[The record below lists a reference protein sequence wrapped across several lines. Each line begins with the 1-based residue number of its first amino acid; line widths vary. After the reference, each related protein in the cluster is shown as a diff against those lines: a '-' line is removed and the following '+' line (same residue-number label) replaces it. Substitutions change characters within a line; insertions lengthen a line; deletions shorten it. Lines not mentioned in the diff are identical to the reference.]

1 MLFFGGGGTHDD
13 ILCIW
18 STKCSIKKKK
28 KKRISSSCL
37 GVHGGLGCRW
47 KGLSQRHLEG
57 EKDIPGLYV
66 YKSKFEIKEK
76 L

>member
-1 MLFFGGGGTHDD
+1 MLIFCAFGVPNAV
-13 ILCIW
+13 L
-18 STKCSIKKKK
+18 KK